1 MLIVLSYLLVSFS
14 IPVLLF
20 GFFLL
25 LEKPFW
31 NIAVYLPWLLY
42 SIVKNVFLLGP
53 YRGFWQMIHKFMHND
68 SVLGFYLFWLPSL
81 IGFLLVNIA
90 YFIYKRKQSRK

>member
-1 MLIVLSYLLVSFS
+1 MLIVLSYLLVAFS
-14 IPVLLF
+14 VPVLLF

-25 LEKPFW
+25 LGKPFW

-42 SIVKNVFLLGP
+42 SIAKNVFFLGP

-68 SVLGFYLFWLPSL
+68 SILGPSKQTHS
-81 IGFLLVNIA
+81 
-90 YFIYKRKQSRK
+90 KRPVEPQLHRPFFRYMYDICT